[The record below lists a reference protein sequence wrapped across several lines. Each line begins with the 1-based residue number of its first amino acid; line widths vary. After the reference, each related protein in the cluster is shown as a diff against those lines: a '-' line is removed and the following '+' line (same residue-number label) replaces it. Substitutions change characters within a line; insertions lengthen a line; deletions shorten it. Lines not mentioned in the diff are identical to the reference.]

1 MSRHTAETVSPLP
14 RSLLFR
20 VMLFLA
26 AAACLVFLL
35 AVVAYVDVSLRY
47 RSRIVGAE
55 EVTPRPLAIVL
66 GAGVYPSGRLT
77 PVLADRMR
85 TAIALYQA
93 GKVQKLLLSGDNSV
107 VEYNEPARMGDFA
120 RDQGLPE
127 SALAYD
133 YAGRRTY
140 DSCWRAR
147 HIFGQTQVVV
157 VTQAFHL
164 PRALYLCQQLGLDA
178 VGVAADRRFYTAAP
192 FWVVREALAR
202 IGAWLDVH
210 FLHPQPIGGPS
221 IDIFAGDYIGR
232 VD

>member
-1 MSRHTAETVSPLP
+1 MTPSALRARLHKAMLLALALAGFA
-14 RSLLFR
+14 SLLA
-20 VMLFLA
+20 L
-26 AAACLVFLL
+26 
-35 AVVAYVDVSLRY
+35 VAYLDVSLRY
-47 RSRIVGAE
+47 RSRIVSAE
-55 EVTPRPLAIVL
+55 EVERRPVAIVL

-85 TAIALYQA
+85 TAIDLYQA

-127 SALAYD
+127 AALAYD

-147 HIFGQTQVVV
+147 HIFGQRQIVI

-164 PRALYLCQQLGLDA
+164 PRALYLCQQLGVDA

-192 FWVVREALAR
+192 FWTVRESLAR
-202 IGAWLDVH
+202 ITAWLDVH
-210 FLHPQPIGGPS
+210 LLHPQPIGGPPIDLFAQDDNRS
-221 IDIFAGDYIGR
+221 ID
-232 VD
+232 

>member
-1 MSRHTAETVSPLP
+1 MLRKA
-14 RSLLFR
+14 
-20 VMLFLA
+20 MLFLLA
-26 AAACLVFLL
+26 AVCLVILL
-35 AVVAYVDVSLRY
+35 AIVAYLDVTLRY
-47 RSRIVGAE
+47 RSRIVSAE
-55 EVTPRPLAIVL
+55 ALDSRPLAMVL

-85 TAIALYQA
+85 TAIGLYQA

-192 FWVVREALAR
+192 FWAGREVLAR
-202 IGAWLDVH
+202 IGAWIDIHL
-210 FLHPQPIGGPS
+210 LHPQPIGGPP
-221 IDIFAGDYIGR
+221 IDVFARNYRGR